1 MKRLISLA
9 LSATLVLSALP
20 LSARAAT
27 GDQTTVQQVVGALGI
42 ITGDASGNLRL
53 TAPVTR
59 AEFAKML
66 VSASSYKDT
75 VSAAGNASP
84 FKDVP
89 YTHWASSY
97 IKTAVNQGWLTGYLD
112 GSYRPENPVT
122 TAEAATAVLKL
133 LGYTAT
139 DFSGSYPYA
148 QMALYRSLK
157 LSEGISAGSTT
168 AMTRQN
174 CMRLFYNLLSVDL
187 KDGSKTYME
196 QLGYKLDSNG
206 DPDYNALLQ
215 STMDGPVVF
224 TSGNVYGT
232 LGFTPTTVYRNGAT
246 ATTSALQRYDVLYYS
261 AARGTV
267 WAYSRRITGTYEA
280 ATPNKE
286 SPTSVTV
293 AGVTYTVDTPS
304 AITQLSTEGGLAIGS
319 SITILLGKDGGIVA
333 AYPAST
339 LTTDFVGL
347 VTAVNKSSYTNA
359 DGSTYTAK
367 TLTVLAADGQ
377 TYTVPVTTL
386 DSTITTGTLVRATY
400 TNAGASV
407 KYLSKNSLTGKV
419 TTAGVGNYRFA
430 DDVNILDIADGTGV
444 RVYPSRL
451 AGMTLQNGDVYYYEL
466 NTEGKIATLL
476 LGDVTG
482 DCYTYGIATQATL
495 NQGEANYTV
504 NYSFLID
511 GKTTALTTNG
521 TMFTLGTST
530 GPAKLLLSGGT
541 VTRATKLTE
550 LKNVV
555 ALTDQTIKSAD
566 ETHTIWDRAAVYV
579 VRDGIYTQ
587 IERSSLSLSA
597 YHVRAYYDDT
607 DANGGRV
614 RVLIAT
620 PVT

>member
-9 LSATLVLSALP
+9 LSVTLVLSVLP
-20 LSARAAT
+20 LSASAAT

-42 ITGDASGNLRL
+42 VTGDANGNLRL

-84 FKDVP
+84 FQDVP
-89 YTHWASSY
+89 YTHWAASY

-139 DFSGSYPYA
+139 DFSGSYPHA

-157 LSEGISAGSTT
+157 LSDGISAGS
-168 AMTRQN
+168 AAVMTRQD
-174 CMRLFYNLLSVDL
+174 CMRLFYNLLSAKL
-187 KDGSKTYME
+187 KDDSKTYME
-196 QLGYKLDSNG
+196 QLGYKVDANG
-206 DPDYNALLQ
+206 VPDYNALLQ
-215 STMDGPVVF
+215 STMDGPIVF

-246 ATTSALQRYDVLYYS
+246 ATAAALQSYDVLYYS
-261 AARGTV
+261 AARRTV

-286 SPTSVTV
+286 SPTSVKV

-304 AITQLSTEGGLAIGS
+304 AITQLGTQGGLAIGS
-319 SITILLGKDGGIVA
+319 SITILLGKDGGVVA
-333 AYPAST
+333 AYPASA

-347 VTAVNKSSYTNA
+347 VTAVDQSSYTSA
-359 DGSTYTAK
+359 DGSAYTAK
-367 TLTVLAADGQ
+367 TLTLLAADGQ

-407 KYLSKNSLTGKV
+407 KYLSKNALTGRV
-419 TTAGVGNYRFA
+419 TAGGVGNYRFA
-430 DDVNILDIADGTGV
+430 DDVNILDIVESTGV

-451 AGMTLQNGDVYYYEL
+451 AGMTLQSGDVYYYEL
-466 NTEGKIATLL
+466 DAEGKICTLL
-476 LGDVTG
+476 LNDVTG
-482 DCYTYGIATQATL
+482 DGYTYGIATQATL
-495 NQGEANYTV
+495 NQGETNYTV

-511 GKTTALTTNG
+511 GKTTALTKNG
-521 TMFTLGTST
+521 TMFSLGTST
-530 GPAKLLLSGGT
+530 GPAKLLLSNSA
-541 VTRATKLTE
+541 VTRAYTLTE

-566 ETHTIWDRAAVYV
+566 ETHTLWDRAAVYV
-579 VRDGIYTQ
+579 ERDGSYTQ
-587 IERSSLSLSA
+587 IERSALTLST
-597 YHVRAYYDDT
+597 YHIRAYYDDT
-607 DANGGRV
+607 DAAGGRV

-620 PVT
+620 PIA